1 MATFAELGLS
11 ESILKVLAELGYDE
25 PTPIQEQAIP
35 VMLSASD
42 VIAQAQTGTGKTAA
56 FALPIVERLRDERVP
71 QALIL
76 APTRELAMQVAEAIY
91 KYGKGR
97 RISVAP
103 VYGGQPI
110 YRQLRALE
118 QGVQIVVGTPGR
130 IMDHMRRG
138 TLALDQISTV
148 VLDEADEMLDMG
160 FAEDIEFILQQTP
173 QERQTALF
181 SATMPEAVLGLAH
194 RYTKTPKRIS
204 IVSEQHAIPLTRQA
218 YYEVMP
224 REKLDALCRI
234 LDVETPTSAM
244 IFTRTRAEAD
254 HLGESLQGRG
264 YLSEVLHG
272 DLSQAQRDRVMKRFR
287 EGSAE
292 LLVATDVAAR
302 GLDIPDVTHVFNYD
316 VPNDPEAYVHRIGR
330 TGRAGRT
337 GMAITLITPRERR
350 MLQIIER
357 AGRTRIQRQKL
368 PSLADVAA
376 RRREAFRDAL
386 RGVLEQGDLDPYL
399 LMVEEMSEEHDAVD
413 LAAAAF
419 KLLLNE
425 VDQDDT
431 ISSVEGDAVGAE
443 PGMVRLFLDVG
454 RLDQIRPADIVGAI
468 ANEVGLPGKS
478 IGSID
483 IYDRFSFVEVP
494 NEQSQKVLHV
504 LNGASMRGKK
514 VKVSVAKPKR

>member
-1 MATFAELGLS
+1 MPTFAELGLS
-11 ESILKVLAELGYDE
+11 EPILKVLADLGYDE
-25 PTPIQEQAIP
+25 PTPVQEQAIP
-35 VMLSASD
+35 VMLSTSD

-56 FALPIVERLRDERVP
+56 FALPIVQRLRDEQVP

-118 QGVQIVVGTPGR
+118 KGVQVVVGTPGR

-173 QERQTALF
+173 QTRQTALF
-181 SATMPEAVLGLAH
+181 SATMPEAVLGLAQ
-194 RYTKTPKRIS
+194 RYTRNAKRIS
-204 IVSEQHAIPLTRQA
+204 IVSEQHTATLTRQT

-234 LDVETPTSAM
+234 LDVETPTSAI
-244 IFTRTRAEAD
+244 IFCRTRSEAD
-254 HLGESLQGRG
+254 NIGESLQGRG
-264 YLSEVLHG
+264 YLSDVLHG
-272 DLSQAQRDRVMKRFR
+272 DLSQVQRDRVMKRFR
-287 EGSAE
+287 EGAAE

-302 GLDIPDVTHVFNYD
+302 GLDIPDVTHVINYD
-316 VPNDPEAYVHRIGR
+316 VPNDPDAYIHRIGR
-330 TGRAGRT
+330 TGRAGRK
-337 GMAITLITPRERR
+337 GLAITLITPRERR

-357 AGRTRIQRQKL
+357 SGRTRIQREKL
-368 PSLADVAA
+368 PTLADVAS
-376 RRREAFRDAL
+376 RRLEAFRDAL
-386 RGVLEQGDLDPYL
+386 REVLEQGDLDPYL
-399 LMVEEMSEEHDAVD
+399 LMVEEMAEEHDAVD

-425 VDQDDT
+425 VDQDET
-431 ISSVEGDAVGAE
+431 ISSVAGDAVGAE

-454 RLDQIRPADIVGAI
+454 RFDRIRPADIVGAI

-483 IYDRFSFVEVP
+483 IYDRFSFVEIP
-494 NEQSQKVLHV
+494 NEHSQKVLHI
-504 LNGASMRGKK
+504 LSGTSLRGKQ
-514 VKVSVAKPKR
+514 VRVSIAKPKR

>member
-1 MATFAELGLS
+1 MPTFEELGLS
-11 ESILKVLAELGYDE
+11 EPILKALGELGYDE
-25 PTPIQEQAIP
+25 PTPVQEQAIP
-35 VMLSASD
+35 VMISGSD

-56 FALPIVERLRDERVP
+56 FALPIVEQLEANRIP

-76 APTRELAMQVAEAIY
+76 TPTRELAMQVAEAIY

-97 RISVAP
+97 RATVAP

-118 QGVQIVVGTPGR
+118 QGVQVVVGTPGR

-138 TLALDQISTV
+138 TLALDKIRTV

-160 FAEDIEFILQQTP
+160 FIEDIEFILQQTP
-173 QERQTALF
+173 AERQTALF
-181 SATMPEAVLGLAH
+181 SATMPEAVLSLAQ
-194 RYTKTPKRIS
+194 RYTRDPQRIS
-204 IVSEQHAIPLTRQA
+204 IASEQLTVPRTRQV

-224 REKLDALCRI
+224 RDKLDALCRV

-244 IFTRTRAEAD
+244 IFCRTRSEAD
-254 HLGESLQGRG
+254 ALGESLQGRG
-264 YLSEVLHG
+264 YLAEVIHG

-287 EGSAE
+287 DGQAE

-302 GLDIPDVTHVFNYD
+302 GLDIPEVTHVINYD
-316 VPNDPEAYVHRIGR
+316 VPTDPEHYVHRIGR
-330 TGRAGRT
+330 TGRAGRS
-337 GMAITLITPRERR
+337 GLAITLITPRERR

-357 AGRTRIQRQKL
+357 TSRTRISRQKL
-368 PSLADVAA
+368 PSLADVAQ
-376 RRREAFRDAL
+376 RRREAFREAL
-386 RGVLEQGDLDPYL
+386 KDVLAQGDLDPYA
-399 LMVEEMSEEHDAVD
+399 LMVDEMSEEYDVAT

-425 VDQDDT
+425 VEQEDS
-431 ISSVEGDAVGAE
+431 IASVEGDGAGTE
-443 PGMVRLFLDVG
+443 PGMTRLFLDVG
-454 RLDQIRPADIVGAI
+454 RFDRVRPADIVGAI

-494 NEQSQKVLHV
+494 SEQAAKVLRV
-504 LNGASMRGKK
+504 LNGAALRGKN
-514 VKVSVAKPKR
+514 VRVSVAKPKR

>member
-1 MATFAELGLS
+1 MSTFAELGLS
-11 ESILKVLAELGYDE
+11 EPILNILAELGYDE

-35 VMLSASD
+35 VMLTNSD

-56 FALPIVERLRDERVP
+56 FALPIVQRLRDDRVP

-118 QGVQIVVGTPGR
+118 HGVQIVVGTPGR

-138 TLALDQISTV
+138 TLLLDQITTV

-173 QERQTALF
+173 VERQTALF
-181 SATMPEAVLGLAH
+181 SATMPEAVLGLAQ
-194 RYTKTPKRIS
+194 RYTKEPQRIS
-204 IVSEQHAIPLTRQA
+204 IASEQLTVPRTRQT

-234 LDVETPTSAM
+234 LDVETPNSAI
-244 IFTRTRAEAD
+244 IFCRTRSEAD
-254 HLGESLQGRG
+254 SLGESLQGRG

-287 EGSAE
+287 EGQAE

-302 GLDIPDVTHVFNYD
+302 GLDIPDVTHVVNYD

-337 GMAITLITPRERR
+337 GLAITLITPRERR

-357 AGRTRIQRQKL
+357 SSRSRIQRQKL
-368 PSLADVAA
+368 PTLADVAA

-386 RGVLEQGDLDPYL
+386 REVLEQGDLDPYL
-399 LMVEEMSEEHDAVD
+399 LMVEEMSEEHDVVD

-425 VDQDDT
+425 VEQDDT
-431 ISSVEGDAVGAE
+431 ITSVEGDAAGAE
-443 PGMVRLFLDVG
+443 PGMIRLFLDVG
-454 RLDQIRPADIVGAI
+454 RFDRIRPADIVGAI
-468 ANEVGLPGKS
+468 ANEVGLSGKS

-494 NEQSQKVLHV
+494 SEQSQKVLHI
-504 LNGASMRGKK
+504 LNGVALRGKQ
-514 VKVSVAKPKR
+514 VRVSVAKPKR